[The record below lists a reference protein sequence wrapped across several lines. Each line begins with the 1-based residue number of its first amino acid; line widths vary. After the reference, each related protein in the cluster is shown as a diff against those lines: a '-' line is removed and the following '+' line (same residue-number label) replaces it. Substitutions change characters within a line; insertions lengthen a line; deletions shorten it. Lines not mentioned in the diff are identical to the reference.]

1 MNDRRNT
8 FIDDDG
14 LSESTSLTHLL
25 NCSDHSE
32 LDDIDVIN
40 HSPYYSECDFQKLIT
55 SKDTLSIM
63 SLNCQSINAKFD
75 DLQLFI
81 NRSNERGHLSIIC
94 LQETWTD
101 NNCDISL
108 YQLPN
113 YKLFHKGKQCSSHRG
128 LFIYVHEEF
137 NVEPAN
143 IAFNST
149 RWEGFCLK
157 ITQTRPY
164 VKHYVIANIY
174 RPPYES
180 IDDFALFNE
189 QFITLL
195 NNILEMRHSSYICGD
210 FNINLLKIN
219 IKAHYNTF
227 FENTYHLDFSLR

>member
-1 MNDRRNT
+1 MANT
-8 FIDDDG
+8 
-14 LSESTSLTHLL
+14 
-25 NCSDHSE
+25 CWK
-32 LDDIDVIN
+32 
-40 HSPYYSECDFQKLIT
+40 C
-55 SKDTLSIM
+55 
-63 SLNCQSINAKFD
+63 
-75 DLQLFI
+75 FI

-113 YKLFHKGKQCSSHRG
+113 YKLFHKGKQCSNHGG

-143 IAFNST
+143 IAFHST

-180 IDDFALFNE
+180 IDDSTGIDGISN
-189 QFITLL
+189 Q
-195 NNILEMRHSSYICGD
+195 
-210 FNINLLKIN
+210 LLKSAKNVLVKPITTIIN
-219 IKAHYNTF
+219 QMIVTGIFPDNLKISKVIPSYKAKDKNPF
-227 FENTYHLDFSLR
+227 VEL

>member
-32 LDDIDVIN
+32 LNDIDVIN

-55 SKDTLSIM
+55 SKGTLSIM

-113 YKLFHKGKQCSSHRG
+113 YKLFHKGKQCSNHGG

-143 IAFNST
+143 IAFHST

-157 ITQTRPY
+157 ITQTQPY
-164 VKHYVIANIY
+164 
-174 RPPYES
+174 
-180 IDDFALFNE
+180 
-189 QFITLL
+189 
-195 NNILEMRHSSYICGD
+195 
-210 FNINLLKIN
+210 
-219 IKAHYNTF
+219 
-227 FENTYHLDFSLR
+227 

>member
-14 LSESTSLTHLL
+14 LSESTSVTHLL

-40 HSPYYSECDFQKLIT
+40 NSPYFTECDFQKLIT
-55 SKDTLSIM
+55 CKGTLSIM

-108 YQLPN
+108 Y
-113 YKLFHKGKQCSSHRG
+113 
-128 LFIYVHEEF
+128 
-137 NVEPAN
+137 
-143 IAFNST
+143 
-149 RWEGFCLK
+149 
-157 ITQTRPY
+157 
-164 VKHYVIANIY
+164 
-174 RPPYES
+174 
-180 IDDFALFNE
+180 
-189 QFITLL
+189 
-195 NNILEMRHSSYICGD
+195 
-210 FNINLLKIN
+210 
-219 IKAHYNTF
+219 
-227 FENTYHLDFSLR
+227 